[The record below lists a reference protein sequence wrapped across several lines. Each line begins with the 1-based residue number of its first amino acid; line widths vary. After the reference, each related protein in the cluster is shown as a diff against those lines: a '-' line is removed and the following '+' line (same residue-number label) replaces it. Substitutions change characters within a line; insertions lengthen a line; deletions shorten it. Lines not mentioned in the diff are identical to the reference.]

1 MNTRTIYYI
10 DENEDYLDA
19 EVALALSS
27 TFDQNLDTFCEAV
40 IANYAM
46 MNIDVSNYPVTR
58 EIYYIEDDKGRN
70 TSRDSEDLSFLEKL
84 KNKNES
90 RKN

>member
-1 MNTRTIYYI
+1 M
-10 DENEDYLDA
+10 
-19 EVALALSS
+19 
-27 TFDQNLDTFCEAV
+27 
-40 IANYAM
+40 
-46 MNIDVSNYPVTR
+46 TR